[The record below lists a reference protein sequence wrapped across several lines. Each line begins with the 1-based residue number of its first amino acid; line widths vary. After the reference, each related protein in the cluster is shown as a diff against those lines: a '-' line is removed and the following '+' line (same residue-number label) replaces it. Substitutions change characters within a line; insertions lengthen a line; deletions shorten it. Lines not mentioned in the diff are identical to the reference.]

1 MGAVTPHDWYVEHR
15 VAWVA
20 RALEP
25 NEERTFADHLPRCAE
40 CRAEVARLERDVG
53 WLPMGVQ
60 PVAPRPGLT
69 HELADRVLHPAP
81 RWRPRAPALAAAAV
95 LLLAV
100 GLGGA
105 EHRRRVR
112 AEALLTDREQR
123 LAALEDTLSVIR
135 SAVRV
140 VHHDISMD
148 GHRGG
153 MLIFLDETSHRW
165 NVVVHGLP
173 AAPSGSVYQFW
184 FVTESGMVKS
194 VALPMDGTRPA
205 FATVPM
211 PEKAATI
218 MGAAL
223 TVEPM
228 LARSDQPEGREIAH
242 VNF

>member
-1 MGAVTPHDWYVEHR
+1 VTPHDWYVEHR

-20 RALEP
+20 RALEAK
-25 NEERTFADHLPRCAE
+25 EERLFADHLPRCEE
-40 CRAEVARLERDVG
+40 CRAQIAELQRELA
-53 WLPMGVQ
+53 WLPMGAA
-60 PVAPRPGLT
+60 PAAPRPGLT
-69 HELADRVLHPAP
+69 REIADRVLRRRSP
-81 RWRPRAPALAAAAV
+81 WRRYAPALAAAAALV
-95 LLLAV
+95 VAV
-100 GLGGA
+100 GLA
-105 EHRRRVR
+105 AVERQRRTAV
-112 AEALLTDREQR
+112 ESLLADRDHR

-140 VHHDISMD
+140 VHHDIAMD

-153 MLIFLDETSHRW
+153 LLIFQDETSHRW

-184 FVTESGMVKS
+184 FVTEGGMVKS
-194 VALPMDGTRPA
+194 VELPMDGNRPA
-205 FATVPM
+205 FATVSM
-211 PEKAATI
+211 PPKAATI

-228 LARSDQPEGREIAH
+228 VASSDQPRGREIAH